1 MTIEGEAMSRSS
13 RAFIISVALH
23 AILFVMLASF
33 HVKSKVREGK
43 PSIGVL
49 FEVKAPPPKLERPKL
64 RIEPQ
69 KFDLMPKETET
80 TYRPVEPRLK
90 IDSQMIVATANKNV
104 SARERT
110 GIPFGLQTPFGSLK
124 TNETFSGGLRAVG
137 TRRYT
142 RNTNRL
148 VEFIDRERGTRSV
161 VYCLDISAS
170 MGASNRLNLSRN
182 YLKESLLSLNENDK
196 FNVIAFSKDL
206 EMLSPNEMLKATR
219 ENIMIAMDFLDKF
232 TLQSIK
238 ANTKTD
244 LLSPI
249 LRALDMKPSVV
260 VIVTDGLPT
269 AGVVQP
275 ERIIQIVKER
285 NVSGT
290 KIYAIGMEMDEEQ
303 PEAWLMKNIAMET
316 NGEYQFF

>member
-1 MTIEGEAMSRSS
+1 MNYSNKAL
-13 RAFIISVALH
+13 IISLVVH
-23 AILFVMLASF
+23 AILLVLLASF

-69 KFDLMPKETET
+69 KLELTPKETERS
-80 TYRPVEPRLK
+80 YRPAEPKLK
-90 IDSQMIVATANKNV
+90 IDSQMVVATANRNV

-110 GIPFGLQTPFGSLK
+110 ALPFGLQAPIDSLK
-124 TNETFSGGLRAVG
+124 TSETFSGGLRAVG
-137 TRRYT
+137 ARRYT
-142 RNTNRL
+142 RTSNRL
-148 VEFIDRERGTRSV
+148 VEFIDRERGARSI
-161 VYCLDISAS
+161 VYCLDVSAS

-182 YLKESLLSLNENDK
+182 YLKESLLALNENDK

-206 EMLSPNEMLKATR
+206 EILSPSEMLKATK
-219 ENIMIAMDFLDKF
+219 ENVMIAMEFLDRF

-238 ANTKTD
+238 LNTKTD

-249 LRALDMKPSVV
+249 LRALDMRPSVIV
-260 VIVTDGLPT
+260 VVTDGLPT

-275 ERIIQIVKER
+275 ERIVQIVKER
-285 NVSGT
+285 NVGGT